1 MYAVRQLG
9 RHAMAGQRVVGGA
22 GSASRRFLS
31 DKQKVLSEEE
41 KAAENIYIKR
51 LEKERA
57 DKLAAEA
64 AKATASKVMP
74 SSTET
79 GLGSK
84 PNEPAASNSYLG
96 IAAAVVALGVGVW
109 YWQSSSSQKE
119 HKEPTK

>member
-9 RHAMAGQRVVGGA
+9 RHALAQQRVFGGA

-31 DKQKVLSEEE
+31 DKKVLSEEE
-41 KAAENIYIKR
+41 KAAENIFIKR

-84 PNEPAASNSYLG
+84 PNEPATSNSYLG